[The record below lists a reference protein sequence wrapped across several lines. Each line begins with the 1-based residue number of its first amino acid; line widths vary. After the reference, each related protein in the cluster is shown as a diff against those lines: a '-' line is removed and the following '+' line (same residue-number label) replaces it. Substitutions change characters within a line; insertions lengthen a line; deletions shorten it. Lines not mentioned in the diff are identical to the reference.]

1 MKKIAHK
8 NRNLSKGFSTIELII
23 TLFVASA
30 FLFSGYQLYTMIIK
44 DGGETRAQ
52 ARASNAAYGYLQ
64 DYKANDTYMQSACA
78 EPAAGLLPDDKDIST
93 EVSKLAN
100 PKLTVKITCPYETTA
115 PTVTKIEVT
124 IKYGNNK
131 SVTQATYVNAT

>member
-64 DYKANDTYMQSACA
+64 DYKADTNFIENPCNAS
-78 EPAAGLLPDDKDIST
+78 PINPPPSDKDISG

-100 PKLTVKITCPYETTA
+100 PKLTVTITCPYETEA
-115 PTVTKIEVT
+115 PSVTKIEVT